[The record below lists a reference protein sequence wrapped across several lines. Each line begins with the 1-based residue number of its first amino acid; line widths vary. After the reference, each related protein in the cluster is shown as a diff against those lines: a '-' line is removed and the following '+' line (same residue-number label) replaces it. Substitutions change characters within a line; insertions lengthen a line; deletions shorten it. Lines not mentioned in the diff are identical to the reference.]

1 MSMKMEGKTMTLEK
15 KENAVLV
22 RGKEILITDGSSA
35 MDLLASVRYETGCS
49 AMVLRKEQLVED
61 FFRLS
66 SGIAGEVLQK
76 FTNYQMRLAIV
87 GDFSHYTSKPLRDF
101 IYESNQGKQ
110 VGFWPTE
117 EAALEWLE
125 R

>member
-1 MSMKMEGKTMTLEK
+1 MTLEK
-15 KENAVLV
+15 KGNAALIC
-22 RGKEILITDGSSA
+22 GEEILITGGPSA

-49 AMVLRKEQLVED
+49 AMVLHKEQIAED

-66 SGIAGEVLQK
+66 SGLAGEVLQK
-76 FTNYQMRLAIV
+76 FTNYQMRVAIV

-101 IYESNQGKQ
+101 IYESNQGTQ
-110 VGFWPTE
+110 VGFQPTV
-117 EAALEWLE
+117 EAALEWLD

>member
-1 MSMKMEGKTMTLEK
+1 MTFEK
-15 KENAVLV
+15 KGNAALV
-22 RGKEILITDGSSA
+22 CGEEILITDGTSA
-35 MDLLASVRYETGCS
+35 IELLASARYETGCS
-49 AMVLRKEQLVED
+49 AVILRKEQLVED

-76 FTNYQMRLAIV
+76 FVNYQMRLAIV

-101 IYESNQGKQ
+101 IYESNNGKQ
-110 VGFWPTE
+110 VGFWPTV

>member
-1 MSMKMEGKTMTLEK
+1 MTLERK
-15 KENAVLV
+15 GNAVLV
-22 RGKEILITDGSSA
+22 RGEEILITDGSSA

-49 AMVLRKEQLVED
+49 AMVLRKQQLAED

-66 SGIAGEVLQK
+66 SGLAGEVLQK
-76 FTNYQMRLAIV
+76 FTNYHMRVAIV

-101 IYESNQGKQ
+101 IYESNQGIQ

>member
-1 MSMKMEGKTMTLEK
+1 MTFEK
-15 KENAVLV
+15 KGNVALV
-22 RGKEILITDGSSA
+22 CGEEILITDGSSA

-49 AMVLRKEQLVED
+49 AMVLRKEQLAED

-76 FTNYQMRLAIV
+76 FVNYQMRLAIV

-101 IYESNQGKQ
+101 IYESNNGKQ
-110 VGFWPTE
+110 VGFWPTV
-117 EAALEWLE
+117 EAALEWLD

>member
-1 MSMKMEGKTMTLEK
+1 MTFEK
-15 KENAVLV
+15 KGNVALV
-22 RGKEILITDGSSA
+22 CGEEILITDGSSA

-49 AMVLRKEQLVED
+49 AMILRKEQLAED

-76 FTNYQMRLAIV
+76 FVNYQMRLAIV

-101 IYESNQGKQ
+101 IYESNNGTQ
-110 VGFWPTE
+110 VGFQPTV
-117 EAALEWLE
+117 EAALAWLDQ
-125 R
+125 